1 MPPLVDTSI
10 LEWQDD
16 YLGADTNLPQDGSSV
31 GGTLDDIVRNIKSVQ
46 RAESKNAGK
55 VFIGAAAIGIGAG
68 LGYMRKRMTASAG
81 H

>member
-1 MPPLVDTSI
+1 MKKFRSLI
-10 LEWQDD
+10 
-16 YLGADTNLPQDGSSV
+16 
-31 GGTLDDIVRNIKSVQ
+31 R
-46 RAESKNAGK
+46 KNAGK